1 MSFEDTTG
9 AYSLISGVVPNLRP
23 NYLASLTDTSFDPS
37 EFADLYYSR
46 SWLLLQ
52 SLAAEFRR
60 NGQELSVNSPTR
72 RSTFITG
79 PLILALSGCI
89 LLRRFI

>member
-1 MSFEDTTG
+1 MSFEDPTG
-9 AYSLISGVVPNLRP
+9 ACSFISGVVPNLRP
-23 NYLASLTDTSFDPS
+23 NYLASLTGTSFDPS
-37 EFADLYYSR
+37 EFADLYYSL

-60 NGQELSVNSPTR
+60 NGQELFVNSPTR
-72 RSTFITG
+72 RSTFVTG
-79 PLILALSGCI
+79 PLSLALSACI